1 MFYKK
6 KLFSNNWFYLF
17 LNNYREADQILYD
30 DMKSS
35 KSIESL
41 KNQPLDET
49 KPGLG
54 QYYCIP
60 CARYFDSVSAKNTH
74 MKGRFHKRQVKELK
88 EGPYTQEEANFAAG
102 HNVQKFLQKRKER
115 EELVKS
121 EEVLKVLDAKPE
133 VPVTIENKDET
144 EEVEMKTE
152 D

>member
-1 MFYKK
+1 
-6 KLFSNNWFYLF
+6 
-17 LNNYREADQILYD
+17 
-30 DMKSS
+30 MKSG

-41 KNQPLDET
+41 KNQAFDET

-102 HNVQKFLQKRKER
+102 HNVQKFLQKKKER

-121 EEVLKVLDAKPE
+121 EEVSKVLDAKPE
-133 VPVTIENKDET
+133 EVPVAAAAAAENKDET
-144 EEVEMKTE
+144 EEVEMKT
-152 D
+152 DD